1 MIVIEDIKKG
11 NRNKRWEGIEY
22 VLSKEGGR
30 SNTSSIRRSQDSF
43 TPFKAIPN
51 SVSLISRPPGQEA
64 SAENIRGHGLIF

>member
-51 SVSLISRPPGQEA
+51 SVSQPHLA
-64 SAENIRGHGLIF
+64 SARPRSFRGKH